1 MIFFRSYFHKVWFS
15 TAFLLIILMVIGQAA
30 YILSLGKVEKDWS
43 QLFREELLQPTIEIV
58 QISEDFG
65 IQAGRDYIK
74 SINREKNFI
83 LTNVDVNR
91 PNRRDESVRLSNH
104 QAVIFFYFLDEN
116 RNPILLEIRND
127 QRISQF
133 FSSTIGGFVLRTIPL
148 ILLSFILTFFWVRR
162 FSQPLEEFSSYVK
175 RISDGEMNVR
185 IPERLTAQ
193 ANEVGD
199 LAVRFNYM
207 IDNIAEL
214 QENQKRLLSDIAHE
228 LRSPLSRQKLA
239 LTLLQDPKV
248 QNDSDAFYQYID
260 RAEMEADRLNE
271 LINEVMIYLRE
282 GRNSQEVTTL
292 EKLSLTSMLE
302 SIIDDANFEFSQH
315 HRSIEAY
322 LPINIF
328 VSGDFIRLERALE
341 NIIRNALFYTHDNTI
356 VFVSLQVMRHYAVI
370 DVIDDGD
377 GVPAEHLPFIT
388 KPFYRTDEARNQRQG
403 GYGLGLAITQEIIE
417 RHHGSIEFK
426 QHESKGLQV
435 TIKLPLFNEEHQ
447 NTEPKN
453 LNKMESI
460 EQESMF

>member
-15 TAFLLIILMVIGQAA
+15 TAFLLIILMVIGQGA
-30 YILSLGKVEKDWS
+30 YILSLDKVERDWS
-43 QLFREELLQPTIEIV
+43 KLFRSELLQPTIEIV
-58 QISEDFG
+58 QITEDKG
-65 IQAGRDYIK
+65 IIAGREYIK

-91 PNRRDESVRLSNH
+91 PTRRDESVRLSNH
-104 QAVIFFYFLDEN
+104 QAVIFFYFMDEN

-185 IPERLTAQ
+185 IPERLTHQ

-199 LAVRFNYM
+199 LAVHFNYM

-271 LINEVMIYLRE
+271 LISEVMIYLRE
-282 GRNSQEVTTL
+282 GRNSQEIITL

-302 SIIDDANFEFSQH
+302 SIIEDANFEFSQEN
-315 HRSIEAY
+315 RSIEAY
-322 LPINIF
+322 LPSNIF
-328 VSGDFIRLERALE
+328 IKGDYIRLERAIE
-341 NIIRNALFYTHDNTI
+341 NIIRNALFYTHNYTR
-356 VFVSLQVMRHYAVI
+356 VFVSLQVMRHYAII

-377 GVPAEHLPFIT
+377 GVPEEHIPFIT

-417 RHHGSIEFK
+417 CHHGSIEFK
-426 QHESKGLQV
+426 NHEHKGLQV
-435 TIKLPLFNEEHQ
+435 TIKLPLLQEGVSSADP
-447 NTEPKN
+447 EPKT
-453 LNKMESI
+453 ET
-460 EQESMF
+460 ETPQ